1 MHWSRGFTLIEILVA
16 TAILALLAIMAY
28 GSLDTII
35 RERAITR
42 HRGHEL
48 QELQMTMLLMSQDL
62 AQASPRPIRAA
73 SGILKPALHGGR
85 GEPGPLL
92 VLTRDGDANPAGFHR
107 SNLERVG
114 YGQVG
119 HRLVRFTWPVLD
131 RAMPTRPRQD
141 TLLHG
146 VRSFRVRFLGP
157 AGHWHHHWPPL
168 DLPAATELNHRPLA
182 VEIRLRTRAWG
193 RIQRIFELP

>member
-1 MHWSRGFTLIEILVA
+1 MDRSRAFTLIEILVA
-16 TAILALLAIMAY
+16 TAILALLAIMAS
-28 GSLDTII
+28 GSLETII
-35 RERAITR
+35 RERTITR
-42 HRGHEL
+42 RRGHEL
-48 QELQMTMLLMSQDL
+48 EALQMTMLLMSQDL
-62 AQASPRPIRAA
+62 AEAAPRPIRAS

-92 VLTRDGDANPAGFHR
+92 VLTRDGDADPADAHR
-107 SNLERVG
+107 SDLERVG
-114 YGQVG
+114 YGLVG
-119 HRLVRFTWPVLD
+119 HHLVRFTWPVLD
-131 RAMPTRPRQD
+131 RAVPAPPQRD

-168 DLPAATELNHRPLA
+168 DVPPAADLNHRPLA